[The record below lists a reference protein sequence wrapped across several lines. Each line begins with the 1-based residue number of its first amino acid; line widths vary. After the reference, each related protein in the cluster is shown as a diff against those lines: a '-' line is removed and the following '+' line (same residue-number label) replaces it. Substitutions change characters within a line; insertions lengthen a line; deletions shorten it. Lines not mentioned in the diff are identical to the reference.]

1 MPHSIL
7 THNPT
12 LILTHNPAHN
22 PHANTAHTQFFTQVL
37 TPKLT
42 QSWVYICTKISKGNI
57 MRDDYYLP
65 HRTLRKIYLLGE
77 ELGDT
82 MHEI

>member
-1 MPHSIL
+1 
-7 THNPT
+7 
-12 LILTHNPAHN
+12 
-22 PHANTAHTQFFTQVL
+22 
-37 TPKLT
+37 
-42 QSWVYICTKISKGNI
+42 
-57 MRDDYYLP
+57 MRYDFHLP